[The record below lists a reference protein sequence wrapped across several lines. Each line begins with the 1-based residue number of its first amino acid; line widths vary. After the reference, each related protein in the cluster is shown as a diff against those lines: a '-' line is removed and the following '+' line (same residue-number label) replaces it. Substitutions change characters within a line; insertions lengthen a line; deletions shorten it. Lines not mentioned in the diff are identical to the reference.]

1 MIIIVENT
9 PNPRTR
15 KFLPGG
21 HLSPIPREFT
31 ATTRGGDP
39 LIHALFSVPSVQTIL
54 VGEDAISVTIE
65 DEGRWSDIAPQI
77 RSVITEML
85 SPGFLSTSGDIEP
98 EVDVDFDEADSG
110 VVEKIRDLIE
120 TRIRPSVAHDGGDI
134 VFRSYR
140 EGILGLEMRGA
151 CSGCPS
157 SVTTLQSGIRGLML
171 HFVPEI
177 RDVVAV

>member
-1 MIIIVENT
+1 MTIAIEAT

-15 KFLPGG
+15 KFLPGR
-21 HLSPIPREFT
+21 HLSSVPREFT
-31 ATTRGGDP
+31 ATARGGDP
-39 LIHALFSVPSVQTIL
+39 LINALFEIASVQTVL
-54 VGEDAISVTIE
+54 VNEDAVSVTID
-65 DEGRWSDIAPQI
+65 DEGGWEVAAPQI
-77 RSVITEML
+77 GTTISELL
-85 SPGFLSTSGDIEP
+85 SADFLKTSIHSEP
-98 EVDVDFDEADSG
+98 AVAVDFDEADAV
-110 VVEKIRDLIE
+110 VVETIRDLIE
-120 TRIRPSVAHDGGDI
+120 TRIRPAVARDGGDI

-157 SVTTLQSGIRGLML
+157 SSSTLQHGIRNLML